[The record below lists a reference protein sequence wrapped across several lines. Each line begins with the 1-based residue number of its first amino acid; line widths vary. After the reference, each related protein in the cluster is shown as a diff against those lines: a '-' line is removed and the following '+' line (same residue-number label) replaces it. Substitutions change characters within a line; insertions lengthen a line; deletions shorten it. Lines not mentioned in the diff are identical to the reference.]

1 MQEGKHNQRHQL
13 ISLIFAALFLTTA
26 LNAVPAPAATPSKS
40 SAAANVARDPSDL
53 PPPIG
58 NRPPA
63 VVHVTLT
70 AKEIV
75 GELDAASGTT
85 YRYWTFN
92 GKVPGPFIRVRQG
105 DTVVLTLQNSKG
117 DTMVHSIDLHAALG
131 PGGGAAL
138 SQVPPGQSKTFS
150 FQATTPGLFVYH
162 CGTPMIAEH
171 IANGMYGLIL
181 VEPPGGLPHVDHE
194 YYIMQGE
201 LYTTAPKGKPGLQL
215 FSGSNLMQENAEYF
229 IYNGS
234 VDATSKEYPMHA
246 NVAETVRI
254 FYGNAGPNA
263 TASVHMVGEIFT
275 KVYSFGSL
283 TSAPLTGIQT
293 ATIPSGGAAVL
304 ELTASMPG
312 KFSIMDH
319 AISRMEKG
327 LMAVLEVKGQQ
338 NAALMHEGPTPPT
351 PGQTELSGITPADS
365 KMEMEAFV
373 PASPANTE
381 AMAGMSGISVASELP
396 KPPKFDVRAA
406 IDSNH
411 SLIGCMT
418 ALSDGRTMLK
428 IFHSQKV
435 YRLEAQPLLFSDNAG
450 RLVHVS
456 GYQGSVLA
464 VEDPR
469 VPSFVVD
476 DVDVLASDCST
487 PLTTAAIIKQLAP
500 PTAPIGGVVAMGHM
514 NFQPA
519 TITINA
525 GEQVVWKNTSDLF
538 HNVVEDSSKALNIF
552 DVGLPINAAPFA
564 SRSMPPG
571 AVFAHVFDKPGVYR
585 YVCVLHESS
594 GMKGTVI
601 VRPGPLVASTPSH
614 HLSNGQ

>member
-1 MQEGKHNQRHQL
+1 MQEDKHQHRRQL
-13 ISLIFAALFLTTA
+13 IALIFTALFLNTA
-26 LNAVPAPAATPSKS
+26 LSAVAAHAATPSKS
-40 SAAANVARDPSDL
+40 PAANISRDPSDL

-58 NRPPA
+58 DRPA
-63 VVHVTLT
+63 SVVHVTLR
-70 AKEIV
+70 AEELV
-75 GELDAASGTT
+75 GELDTASGTT

-131 PGGGAAL
+131 PGGGAVL

-201 LYTTAPKGKPGLQL
+201 LYTTAPKGKPGLQQ
-215 FSGSNLMQENAEYF
+215 FSGPNLLQENAEYF

-234 VDATSKEYPMHA
+234 VDAASKQYPMHA
-246 NVAETVRI
+246 NVGDTVRI
-254 FYGNAGPNA
+254 FYGNAGPND
-263 TASVHMVGEIFT
+263 TASVHMIGEIFRN
-275 KVYSFGSL
+275 VYQLGSL
-283 TSAPLTGIQT
+283 TSAPLTNVQT
-293 ATIPSGGAAVL
+293 ISVPAGGAAIL
-304 ELTASMPG
+304 EMKASMPG
-312 KFSIMDH
+312 NFSIMDH
-319 AISRMEKG
+319 AMVRMEKG
-327 LMAVLEVKGQQ
+327 LMAVLQVKGPD
-338 NAALMHEGPTPPT
+338 NAALMHEGPTLPL
-351 PGQTELSGITPADS
+351 PGQMELAGITAEDA
-365 KMEMEAFV
+365 KMETVAFV
-373 PASPANTE
+373 PSPSETTANVGDMT
-381 AMAGMSGISVASELP
+381 GMSVALDLP
-396 KPPKFDVRAA
+396 KPPKFDLRAA
-406 IDSNH
+406 IDSTH

-464 VEDPR
+464 VED
-469 VPSFVVD
+469 VHIPSFVVD
-476 DVDVLASDCST
+476 DLDVLASNCATSVS
-487 PLTTAAIIKQLAP
+487 AADIIQQLAP

-514 NFQPA
+514 NFQPV

-538 HNVVEDSSKALNIF
+538 HNVVDDSSKALNIF
-552 DVGLPINAAPFA
+552 DVSLPVNAAPFA
-564 SRSMPPG
+564 SHNMPPG
-571 AVFAHVFDKPGVYR
+571 AVFAHVFDKPGIYH

-594 GMKGTVI
+594 GMKGTII
-601 VRPGPLVASTPSH
+601 VRPGPLIASTPSH
-614 HLSNGQ
+614 ISKGR